1 MSKTLDRVLRLRSL
15 VEETSRL
22 ELEAASQQQRRLELK
37 IEDASRQAHIS
48 REGAFDGLQR
58 QDAES
63 WLLEEG
69 CCELA
74 EWQGSRLRGLAQ
86 EQASRVAALREAFLQ
101 RRKETRQVETLLSA
115 YNALLQVEQGRR
127 EQAALDEWFN
137 LRRQQTSRRRHA
149 LSTKPGDPFPST

>member
-1 MSKTLDRVLRLRSL
+1 MSKTLSRVLRLRIL

-22 ELEAASQQQRRLELK
+22 ELEAESQQLRRLELK
-37 IEDASRQAHIS
+37 VEDAVQQAHVS
-48 REGAFDGLQR
+48 REGAFDGLHR
-58 QDAES
+58 GDAES

-74 EWQGSRLRGLAQ
+74 EWQGGRLRGLEQ

-101 RRKETRQVETLLSA
+101 RRKETRQVETLLDA
-115 YNALLQVEQGRR
+115 YNALLQIEQGRR

-137 LRRQQTSRRRHA
+137 LRRQQTNRLRHVH
-149 LSTKPGDPFPST
+149 STTPADPF